1 MTKKFIT
8 TLVLLTCPA
17 VEIFAGGIEERQ
29 REQLYLSAKDR
40 LVDCSKTFAKR
51 RLDNKSFTDA
61 IASLFSKSFPA
72 PCVEMTVAWYRKQ
85 ATELASNESR
95 LTDRDFRSNRDIL
108 LEDVDRFAGEYGQQK
123 RAYKTTVAPLFSTV
137 TDKRQE
143 SGDKQALDALR
154 GYTNLGA
161 EK

>member
-40 LVDCSKTFAKR
+40 LVNCSKTFAER

-108 LEDVDRFAGEYGQQK
+108 LEDVDRFAAEYGQQK
-123 RAYKTTVAPLFSTV
+123 IAYKTTVAPLFSTV

-161 EK
+161 EQ

>member
-1 MTKKFIT
+1 MTTKFIT
-8 TLVLLTCPA
+8 TLVLMTCPA
-17 VEIFAGGIEERQ
+17 VEIFAGDIEERQ
-29 REQLYLSAKDR
+29 REHLYLSAKDR
-40 LVDCSKTFAKR
+40 LVDCSETFAE
-51 RLDNKSFTDA
+51 RLLDDESVTDA
-61 IASLFSKSFPA
+61 FASLFSRSFPT
-72 PCVEMTVAWYRKQ
+72 PCVEMTVAWYRNK
-85 ATELASNESR
+85 ATELASSESR
-95 LTDRDFRSNRDIL
+95 VTDRDFRSNRDIL